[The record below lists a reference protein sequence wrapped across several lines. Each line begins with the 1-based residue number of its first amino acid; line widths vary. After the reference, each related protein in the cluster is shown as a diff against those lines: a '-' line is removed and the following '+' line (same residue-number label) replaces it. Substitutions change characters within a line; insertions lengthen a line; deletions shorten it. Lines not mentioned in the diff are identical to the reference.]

1 MKNLI
6 IFLAVMVC
14 SFKVSSQTILA
25 EYNFDAS
32 SLVPTNFAGSLV
44 TASNVTYTNV
54 NLAGFTNGVTGAPD
68 MAPYFNQWPSTPII
82 IDPTK
87 FLEITITSNPGITVQ
102 VNRIRLWERFMNN
115 GPSVLTLRSS
125 SDGFSSNVYQNA
137 SGAATFWEYHN
148 LAIGPFTISN
158 GASISFRIYAGATN
172 SNPGS
177 TFSID
182 SVHIEGQDIT
192 TLPIELISFTGSS
205 NQKEVQLNW
214 TTASERDNDF
224 FTVYRSAD
232 LEIWEE
238 VADVPAVGNS
248 QNVSLYETF
257 DRNPL
262 SGVNYYKLRQTDF
275 DSTFTESDAIAVNFQ
290 SRSAIAHYVVGEI
303 ARIDGQRSRLVD
315 ALGRV
320 VAFGE
325 SHQMN
330 IEGRFFLQGK
340 DGVTVKSVY
349 VFPP

>member
-1 MKNLI
+1 MRKALL
-6 IFLAVMVC
+6 FLALLVS

-32 SLVPTNFAGSLV
+32 SLVPTNFAGGLV

-54 NLAGFTNGVTGAPD
+54 NLAGFANGVTLMPD
-68 MAPYFNQWPSTPII
+68 MAPYFNQWPSAPII

-125 SDGFSSNVYQNA
+125 SDGFSSNVYQNG
-137 SGAATFWEYHN
+137 SGSATFWEYHD

-192 TLPIELISFTGSS
+192 TLPIELISFGGSVAGNS
-205 NQKEVQLNW
+205 VELRWV
-214 TTASERDNDF
+214 TASETNNDY
-224 FTVYRSAD
+224 FTVYRAQN
-232 LEIWEE
+232 LEDWEE
-238 VADVPAVGNS
+238 VGTVEGAGESAS
-248 QNVSLYETF
+248 SLWYSLTDES
-257 DRNPL
+257 PHQ
-262 SGVNYYKLRQTDF
+262 GVNYYKLRQTD
-275 DSTFTESDAIAVNFQ
+275 T
-290 SRSAIAHYVVGEI
+290 
-303 ARIDGQRSRLVD
+303 DG
-315 ALGRV
+315 
-320 VAFGE
+320 
-325 SHQMN
+325 
-330 IEGRFFLQGK
+330 FFEE
-340 DGVTVKSVY
+340 
-349 VFPP
+349 FPPTAVLYSGSKDATVYRAGELIQLQDPAFVVDGSGRIVGDVSDRHVLDKPGTYIFVGQTRLTILITQ